1 MNKLC
6 TMIFFSSLAIS
17 QIVNAAG
24 LDSRVASLK
33 KQLKL
38 SDQQTAELDKVYKE
52 TRERVRT
59 IKQEIRDIEKEKQL
73 RMEAMLTPEQAKLY
87 EDSKKPKE
95 NAEVTPEA
103 MMLPMGIQPQE
114 LMKNK

>member
-1 MNKLC
+1 
-6 TMIFFSSLAIS
+6 MIFFSSLAIS

-87 EDSKKPKE
+87 EESKKPK
-95 NAEVTPEA
+95 NDAEISSDA
-103 MMLPMGIQPQE
+103 MMLPMGVQPQA
-114 LMKNK
+114 LMKNN